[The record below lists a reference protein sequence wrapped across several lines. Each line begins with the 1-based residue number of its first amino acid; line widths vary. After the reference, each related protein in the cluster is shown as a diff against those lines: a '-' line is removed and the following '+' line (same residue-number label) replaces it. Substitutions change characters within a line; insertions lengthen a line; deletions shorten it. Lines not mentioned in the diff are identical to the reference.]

1 MKKHFT
7 YLLLL
12 LLSLGCKE
20 KYISPVVS
28 PATGYLVVEGIINSG
43 PGETIITLSRST
55 QLNKQAIL
63 FETGASVSVEGEDN
77 SRFLLKEASAGK
89 YSVANLNLSSSKK
102 YRLSIST
109 KDGKKYQSDFSSVNF
124 NPPIDSVNWKRNG
137 RDVQLFVNTHD
148 PNNNTKYY
156 QWEYV
161 ETWELH
167 TYYLSTLKYKVA
179 PNSRGVPVYS
189 AVYND
194 STSYGADMSKY
205 FCWKTEPSTTI
216 FTGSTT
222 NLSNDVINLPMFT
235 IPADS
240 WKLNILYTV
249 NTKQYSLSKGRYE
262 FLQRMKKNTESTGSV
277 FDAQP
282 SELNSNIHCV
292 TNPLEPVIGYI
303 DICPIQEKRI
313 YINRKSLPDWNYNQS
328 CSEIEIPNIS
338 DSIAIKGLFLL
349 PTYPNTDPMTGR
361 IISFFAA
368 PPECVDC
375 KLKGS
380 SIKPS
385 FWPN

>member
-1 MKKHFT
+1 
-7 YLLLL
+7 
-12 LLSLGCKE
+12 
-20 KYISPVVS
+20 
-28 PATGYLVVEGIINSG
+28 
-43 PGETIITLSRST
+43 
-55 QLNKQAIL
+55 
-63 FETGASVSVEGEDN
+63 
-77 SRFLLKEASAGK
+77 
-89 YSVANLNLSSSKK
+89 
-102 YRLSIST
+102 
-109 KDGKKYQSDFSSVNF
+109 
-124 NPPIDSVNWKRNG
+124 
-137 RDVQLFVNTHD
+137 
-148 PNNNTKYY
+148 
-156 QWEYV
+156 
-161 ETWELH
+161 
-167 TYYLSTLKYKVA
+167 
-179 PNSRGVPVYS
+179 
-189 AVYND
+189 
-194 STSYGADMSKY
+194 MSKY

-235 IPADS
+235 ILADS

-262 FLQRMKKNTESTGSV
+262 FLQRMKKNTENTGSV

-375 KLKGS
+375 KLRGS

>member
-1 MKKHFT
+1 MKKTLYFI
-7 YLLLL
+7 LFNLFLI
-12 LLSLGCKE
+12 GCKE
-20 KYISPVVS
+20 KYVSPVIS

-43 PGETIITLSRST
+43 AGETNIVLSRT
-55 QLNKQAIL
+55 TALNNQKIL
-63 FETGASVSVEGEDN
+63 AEAGASVMVESEDKT
-77 SRFLLKEASAGK
+77 SFLLKETKSGNYGAS
-89 YSVANLNLSSSKK
+89 NLNLVSTKK
-102 YRLSIST
+102 YKLTIQT
-109 KDGKKYQSDFSSVNF
+109 KDGKKYESDFVPVQS
-124 NPPIDSVNWKRNG
+124 NPPIDSVNWTRAG
-137 RDVQLFVNTHD
+137 RDVQLYVNTHD
-148 PNNNTKYY
+148 PKNNTKYY

-167 TYYLSTLKYKVA
+167 TYYLSTLKYKAV
-179 PNSRGVPVYS
+179 PNSRGVITYS

-194 STSYGADMSKY
+194 STSFAPDLSKY
-205 FCWKTEPSTTI
+205 FCWKTESSTSI
-216 FTGSTT
+216 FTGTTT
-222 NLSNDVINLPMFT
+222 NLSSDIIQLPLIK

-240 WKLNILYTV
+240 WKLNILYSV

-262 FLQRMKKNTESTGSV
+262 FLQRMKRNTETTGSV

-282 SELNSNIHCV
+282 SELNSNIRCV
-292 TNPLEPVIGYI
+292 SNPNEPVIGYI

-313 YINRKSLPDWNYNQS
+313 YINRKSLPDWNYTQS
-328 CSEIEIPNIS
+328 CSEVEIPNIS
-338 DSIAIKGLFLL
+338 DSILIKALFLL

-361 IISFFAA
+361 IISFYAA

>member
-1 MKKHFT
+1 MKKIFK
-7 YLLLL
+7 YLLLFL
-12 LLSLGCKE
+12 IPFSCKE

-28 PATGYLVVEGIINSG
+28 PATGYLVVEGVINSG
-43 PGETIITLSRST
+43 PGETNITLSRT
-55 QLNKQAIL
+55 TPLNKQNVL
-63 FETGASVSVEGEDN
+63 FETGATVLVEGEDN
-77 SRFLLKEASAGK
+77 SRFLLKEVSSGK
-89 YSVANLNLSSSKK
+89 YSTANMALSNTKK
-102 YRLSIST
+102 YRLSIAT
-109 KDGKKYQSDFSSVNF
+109 KDGKKYQSDFSSVNY
-124 NPPIDSVNWKRNG
+124 NPPIDSVNWKRQG
-137 RDVQLFVNTHD
+137 KDVQLYVNTHD

-167 TYYLSTLKYKVA
+167 TYYLSTLKYKEVT
-179 PNSRGVPVYS
+179 NSRGVTTYS

-194 STSYGADMSKY
+194 SSSFGPDLTKY
-205 FCWKTEPSTTI
+205 FCWRTEPSTTI
-216 FTGSTT
+216 FTGTSS
-222 NLSNDVINLPMFT
+222 NLSSDVINLPMIS

-240 WKLNILYTV
+240 WKLNILYSV

-292 TNPLEPVIGYI
+292 SNPLEPVIGYI

-313 YINRKSLPDWNYNQS
+313 YINRKSLPDWNYTQS
-328 CSEIEIPNIS
+328 CSEIEVPNNS
-338 DSIAIKGLFLL
+338 DSIAIKALFLL
-349 PTYPNTDPMTGR
+349 PTYPKTDPMTGR

-375 KLKGS
+375 KLRGS

>member
-1 MKKHFT
+1 MKKTLYFI
-7 YLLLL
+7 LFISFLI
-12 LLSLGCKE
+12 GCKE
-20 KYISPVVS
+20 KYVSPVIS

-43 PGETIITLSRST
+43 AGETNIVLSRT
-55 QLNKQAIL
+55 TALNNQKIL
-63 FETGASVSVEGEDN
+63 AEAGASVMVESEDKT
-77 SRFLLKEASAGK
+77 SFLLKETKSGNYGAS
-89 YSVANLNLSSSKK
+89 NLNLVSTKK
-102 YRLSIST
+102 YKLNIQT
-109 KDGKKYQSDFSSVNF
+109 KDGKKYESDFVPVQS
-124 NPPIDSVNWKRNG
+124 NPPIDSVNWTRSG
-137 RDVQLFVNTHD
+137 RDVQLYVNTHD
-148 PNNNTKYY
+148 PKNNTKYY

-167 TYYLSTLKYKVA
+167 TYYLSTLKYKAV
-179 PNSRGVPVYS
+179 PNSRGVITYS

-194 STSYGADMSKY
+194 STSFAPDLSKY
-205 FCWKTEPSTTI
+205 FCWKTEPSTSI
-216 FTGSTT
+216 FTGTTT
-222 NLSNDVINLPMFT
+222 NLSSDIIQLPIIK

-240 WKLNILYTV
+240 WKLNILYSV

-262 FLQRMKKNTESTGSV
+262 FLQRMKRNTETTGSV

-282 SELNSNIHCV
+282 SELNSNIRCV
-292 TNPLEPVIGYI
+292 SNPKEPVIGYI

-313 YINRKSLPDWNYNQS
+313 YINRKSLPDWNYTQS
-328 CSEIEIPNIS
+328 CSEVEIPNIS
-338 DSIAIKGLFLL
+338 DSILIKALFLL

-361 IISFFAA
+361 IISFYAA